1 MRLNRKK
8 PGLIVALTIIA
19 EATSYPQ
26 TGTDHL
32 SDWWRRQLRGLSSQS
47 KWHWLNGI
55 VGRQWRTRPVK
66 RR

>member
-1 MRLNRKK
+1 MLPNIDALCFAKQELKDGGAMRLNRKK

-32 SDWWRRQLRGLSSQS
+32 QRLVEFV
-47 KWHWLNGI
+47 HAA
-55 VGRQWRTRPVK
+55 
-66 RR
+66 